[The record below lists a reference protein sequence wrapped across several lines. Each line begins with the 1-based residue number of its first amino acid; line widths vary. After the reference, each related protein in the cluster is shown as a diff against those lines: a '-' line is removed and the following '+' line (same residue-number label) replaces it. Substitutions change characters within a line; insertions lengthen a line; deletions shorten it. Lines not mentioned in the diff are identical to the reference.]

1 MVQQMEWTDADTAEV
16 EKYEEL
22 LIQGK
27 IEPVKLENGFEDLV
41 KP

>member
-1 MVQQMEWTDADTAEV
+1 MQQLEWTDADTAEV

-22 LIQGK
+22 LVQGK
-27 IEPVKLENGFEDLV
+27 IATVKLGNSFEDLV